1 MENYKVSGQF
11 ERSER
16 LQGYIAG
23 LLQDRSRTVLY
34 REYEDL
40 FQELLPADVFAAFST
55 LMSRGTPVSRL
66 LEVLGKVVKILAGH
80 MPAYNRESA
89 SPGDFIFELMKEN
102 ERASEILEKYKGMIA
117 VNKEKDTSTV
127 LRSLAEEIKEYEIH
141 LLKKEN
147 ILFPSM
153 EKKNGIYSGVALM
166 WALHDEFRE
175 CIREIMRISDHTVT
189 EAEAISRL
197 TGRLYF
203 LVFGLIEK
211 ENILMFPAAAS
222 IFAPEELHEMYLQ
235 SLEYDPSGQGSGGE
249 KPVSAGPDG
258 LSFRSS
264 TGELT
269 FEQLILVLNS
279 LPVDISYV
287 DENDILRYFN
297 SPAERIFHRSPA
309 SIGRNVRNCHP
320 PKSYD
325 AVEKIIEDLRSGT
338 KDSASFWI
346 DIKEKKILIEYY
358 AIRDSR
364 GNYRGVLEASR
375 DITELQKLEG
385 EKRL

>member
-1 MENYKVSGQF
+1 MENYKVSGPY

-16 LQGYIAG
+16 LQEYIAG
-23 LLQDRSRTVLY
+23 LLEDRSRTELY

-55 LMSRGTPVSRL
+55 LMSSGIPVSRL
-66 LEVLGKVVKILAGH
+66 LEVLGKVVKILAGR
-80 MPAYNRESA
+80 MPAYSRESA
-89 SPGDFIFELMKEN
+89 LPGDFIFELIREN
-102 ERASEILEKYKGMIA
+102 ERASEILDKYKRMIA
-117 VNKEKDTSTV
+117 VNKDNDASAV
-127 LRSLAEEIKEYEIH
+127 LRSLAEEMKEYEIH

-153 EKKNGIYSGVALM
+153 EKKSGIYSGVALM

-175 CIREIMRISDHTVT
+175 CIREIMRMSDHTVKD
-189 EAEAISRL
+189 AEGISRL

-235 SLEYDPSGQGSGGE
+235 SLEYDPSGKGHGGE
-249 KPVSAGPDG
+249 KPGSSGPDG
-258 LSFRSS
+258 LSFRSP

-269 FEQLILVLNS
+269 FEQLTLVLNS

-325 AVEKIIEDLRSGT
+325 AVEKIIDDLRSGT
-338 KDSASFWI
+338 EDSASFWI
-346 DIKEKKILIEYY
+346 DIKKKKILIEYY